1 MELAVTLL
9 ALACLLQAAVIA
21 ALAVGMTLAVGF
33 LFREN
38 GRLRADLERLDEVVA
53 EQGELW
59 KSAMQPTKEQQP

>member
-9 ALACLLQAAVIA
+9 ALACLLQAVIIAVLGA
-21 ALAVGMTLAVGF
+21 AVPF

-59 KSAMQPTKEQQP
+59 KSAMQPTSKEQGP